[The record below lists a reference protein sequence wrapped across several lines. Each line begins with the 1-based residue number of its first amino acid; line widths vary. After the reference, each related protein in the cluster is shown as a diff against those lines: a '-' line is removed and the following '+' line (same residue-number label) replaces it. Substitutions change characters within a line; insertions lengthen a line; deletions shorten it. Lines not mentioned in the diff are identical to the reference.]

1 MDAARW
7 EQLQAIFLRTA
18 DLPAVARRAA
28 LNDACGEDEDLKT
41 AVLELLEA
49 DARTG
54 GAVDGD
60 LAEVA
65 GDILDSPWSLSP
77 ASERFGPYRIVEMIK
92 EGGMGVVYLAERTDV
107 GQRVAIKV
115 LRDAWV
121 SPSRRARF
129 AIEQRTLARLSHPS
143 IARLYDVDTLDEG
156 TPFFVM
162 EYVDGVPI
170 TEHCR
175 AGGCSIAARL
185 ALLRGVCVAVQ
196 HAHRQL
202 IVHRDLKPSNVLV
215 TADGLVKLLDFGIS
229 KEIDALT
236 GSVDQTQIYRMLTPR
251 YAAPEQHRGEE
262 VGVYTDIYALGVMLY
277 ELLAGSL
284 PPENA
289 AVPAGERSLP
299 PVAPPAPS
307 VIGSTQPWGQS
318 LAKSAWADLDVLCA
332 TAMHHDIGRRYP
344 TVDALIRDIDHY
356 TNRQPLDARPDGW
369 RYRAGKFVT
378 RHATAVAATFAVAA
392 MIGGLVGFYTF
403 RLASARNAAVA
414 EAARTQRIQQ
424 FMLSLFDAGDPEV
437 APASEM
443 KVLTLVDRG
452 VQEARA
458 LDRDPAIQA
467 ALFQTLGTVYQGLA
481 EFDRA
486 DGLLRQA
493 VDQQGRLRDGD
504 RGDVAD
510 SLVSLGLSKLAQAKF
525 SEAERLINEGLQIG
539 TRSLPRNH
547 PTIARATAALGKTI
561 EAQGAYARA
570 IPILESAVQLY
581 SAGGQ
586 APLEISAAITELA
599 NTHFYAGH
607 LDQAEA
613 LNRQVLEMDRRLR
626 GSGHPHVA
634 DDLLNLAAIES
645 SRGRHGDAEQLDR
658 DAVAILTAWY
668 GADHP
673 ETASAMTILAQA
685 LTFQRRQLDEAAALL
700 QRALA
705 TQERVYGPSHPR
717 VGFVL
722 NESGNVAMQRQAFDE
737 AEAAFTRSLAVNRA
751 AYPDGRHFRI
761 GVALSNLGG
770 AVMGRGDYARA
781 EPLLREAV
789 TVLTAAQSAQ
799 HVNTA
804 NAHVKLGRTLLHL
817 GRPGDA
823 EPELLAGYGVLAA
836 KPSASATWLRAAR
849 EDLAAVYEALGRPVE
864 ARRYRDELAAAAT
877 PQGR

>member
-7 EQLQAIFLRTA
+7 EQLQAIFLQTA
-18 DLPAVARRAA
+18 DLPAGARRTA
-28 LNDACGEDEDLKT
+28 LDDACGGDEDLKT
-41 AVLELLEA
+41 AVRELLAA
-49 DARTG
+49 DERTS

-60 LAEVA
+60 LAQVA
-65 GDILDSPWSLSP
+65 GDVLDSPWSLSP
-77 ASERFGPYRIVEMIK
+77 ASDRFGPYRIVEMIK
-92 EGGMGVVYLAERTDV
+92 EGGMGVVYLGERTDV

-143 IARLYDVDTLDEG
+143 IARLYDVDTFDEG

-162 EYVDGVPI
+162 EYVDGLPI

-175 AGGCSIAARL
+175 VRGSSVAERL
-185 ALLRGVCVAVQ
+185 ALFRGVCAAVQ

-215 TADGLVKLLDFGIS
+215 TADGEVKLLDFGIS
-229 KEIDALT
+229 KEIDALN
-236 GSVDQTQIYRMLTPR
+236 GSADQTQLYRMMTPR

-262 VGVYTDIYALGVMLY
+262 IGVYTDVYALGMMLY
-277 ELLAGSL
+277 ELLAGAL

-289 AVPAGERSLP
+289 AASAGTA
-299 PVAPPAPS
+299 PVAPAPS
-307 VIGSTQPWGQS
+307 VSGSKQPWGQP
-318 LAKSAWADLDVLCA
+318 LARSAWADLDVLCA
-332 TAMHHDIGRRYP
+332 TAMHEDVGRRYA

-369 RYRAGKFVT
+369 RYRARKFVS
-378 RHATAVAATFAVAA
+378 RHATAVAATIAVAVVIA
-392 MIGGLVGFYTF
+392 GLVGFYTF
-403 RLASARNAAVA
+403 RLAAARDAAVT

-424 FMLSLFDAGDPEV
+424 FTLSLFDAGDPEV

-467 ALFQTLGTVYQGLA
+467 ALFETLGTVYQGLA
-481 EFDRA
+481 QFDRA
-486 DGLLRQA
+486 DGLLTQA
-493 VDQQGRLRDGD
+493 VEERRRLAGKQ
-504 RGDVAD
+504 GDVAD
-510 SLVSLGLSKLAQAKF
+510 SLVSLGLLKLAQAKF
-525 SEAERLINEGLQIG
+525 SEAERLINEGLQVG
-539 TRSLPRNH
+539 ASRLPRNH

-561 EAQGAYARA
+561 EAEGAYARA
-570 IPILESAVQLY
+570 IPILENAVRLY
-581 SAGGQ
+581 TAGGNT
-586 APLEISAAITELA
+586 PLEVSAAMTELA

-613 LNRQVLEMDRRLR
+613 LNRQVLEMDRQLR

-634 DDLLNLAAIES
+634 DDLLNLSAIES
-645 SRGRHGDAEQLDR
+645 SRGRYGEAERLDR
-658 DAVAILTAWY
+658 QAVGILTAWY

-673 ETASAMTILAQA
+673 ESASAMTILAQA
-685 LTFQRRQLDEAAALL
+685 LTYQRQLDEASTLL
-700 QRALA
+700 RRALA
-705 TQERVYGPSHPR
+705 TQERVYGSSHPR

-722 NESGNVAMQRQAFDE
+722 NELGNVYMQQQAFDE
-737 AEAAFTRSLAVNRA
+737 AEAAFARSLAVNRA
-751 AYPDGRHFRI
+751 VYPDGRHFRI

-770 AVMGRGDYARA
+770 AVMARGDDARA
-781 EPLLREAV
+781 EPLLRESVA
-789 TVLTAAQSAQ
+789 VLTAAQSAQ

-804 NAHVKLGRTLLHL
+804 NAHVRLGRTLLHL
-817 GRPGDA
+817 RRPADA
-823 EPELLAGYGVLAA
+823 EPELLAGYAVLAV
-836 KPSASATWLRAAR
+836 KPGASPTWLRAAR
-849 EDLAAVYEALGRPVE
+849 EDLAAVYEALGQPDQ
-864 ARRYRDELAAAAT
+864 ARRYRDELAISAPAR
-877 PQGR
+877 GRSG

>member
-7 EQLQAIFLRTA
+7 EQLQAIFLRTV
-18 DLPAVARRAA
+18 DLPAGAQRAA
-28 LNDACGEDEDLKT
+28 LDAACGSDEDLKT

-65 GDILDSPWSLSP
+65 GDVLDSPWSLSP
-77 ASERFGPYRIVEMIK
+77 ASDRFGPYRIVEMIK
-92 EGGMGVVYLAERTDV
+92 EGGMGVVYLGERTDV

-175 AGGCSIAARL
+175 ARGCSIAERL

-215 TADGLVKLLDFGIS
+215 TADGEVKLLDFGIS
-229 KEIDALT
+229 KEVDALT

-262 VGVYTDIYALGVMLY
+262 VGVYTDVYALGVMLY

-284 PPENA
+284 PPENPA
-289 AVPAGERSLP
+289 ASAVVASI
-299 PVAPPAPS
+299 APPAPS
-307 VIGSTQPWGQS
+307 VVGATQPWGRP
-318 LAKSAWADLDVLCA
+318 LARSAWTDLDVLCA
-332 TAMHHDIGRRYP
+332 TAMHHDIGRRYA

-369 RYRAGKFVT
+369 RYRAHKFVS
-378 RHATAVAATFAVAA
+378 RHATGVAATIAVAA
-392 MIGGLVGFYTF
+392 MIAGLVGFYTF

-424 FMLSLFDAGDPEV
+424 FMLNLFDAGDPDV

-467 ALFQTLGTVYQGLA
+467 ALFETLGTVYQGLG

-493 VDQQGRLRDGD
+493 VDQQRRLPDAD
-504 RGDVAD
+504 QGDVAD

-525 SEAERLINEGLQIG
+525 SEAEQLINEGLQIG
-539 TRSLPRNH
+539 SRSLPRTH
-547 PTIARATAALGKTI
+547 PSVARATAARGKAI

-570 IPILESAVQLY
+570 IPILEDAVRLY
-581 SAGGQ
+581 TAGGN
-586 APLEISAAITELA
+586 APLEISAAMTELA

-607 LDQAEA
+607 LDEAEA

-634 DDLLNLAAIES
+634 DDLLNIAAIES
-645 SRGRHGDAEQLDR
+645 SRGRHGEAERLDR
-658 DAVAILTAWY
+658 EAVDILTAWY

-685 LTFQRRQLDEAAALL
+685 LTFQRRQLDEAATLL
-700 QRALA
+700 RRALA
-705 TQERVYGPSHPR
+705 TQERVYGPAHPR

-722 NESGNVAMQRQAFDE
+722 NEIGNVAMQQQAFDE
-737 AEAAFTRSLAVNRA
+737 AEAAFARSLAVNRA

-770 AVMGRGDYARA
+770 AVMARGDYARA
-781 EPLLREAV
+781 EPLLRESVA
-789 TVLTAAQSAQ
+789 VLTAAQSAQ

-817 GRPGDA
+817 NRAGDA
-823 EPELLAGYGVLAA
+823 EPELLAGYRVLAA
-836 KPSASATWLRAAR
+836 KPGASPTWLRAAR
-849 EDLAAVYEALGRPVE
+849 EDLAAADDALGRPDQ
-864 ARRYRDELAAAAT
+864 ARRYRDELAAAAA
-877 PQGR
+877 PQGH

>member
-18 DLPAVARRAA
+18 DLPALAQRAVLDA
-28 LNDACGEDEDLKT
+28 ACGSDETLKT

-49 DARTG
+49 DARSG
-54 GAVDGD
+54 GAVDGE

-65 GDILDSPWSLSP
+65 GEILDSPWSLSP
-77 ASERFGPYRIVEMIK
+77 ASDMFGPYRIIEMIK
-92 EGGMGVVYLAERTDV
+92 EGGMGVVYLAERSDV

-143 IARLYDVDTLDEG
+143 IARLYDVDTLDDG

-175 AGGCSIAARL
+175 VRGSSVAERL
-185 ALLRGVCVAVQ
+185 ALVRGVCAAVQ
-196 HAHRQL
+196 YAHRQL
-202 IVHRDLKPSNVLV
+202 IIHRDLKPSNVLV
-215 TADGLVKLLDFGIS
+215 TADGEVKLIDFGIS
-229 KEIDALT
+229 KEIDAPD
-236 GSVDQTQIYRMLTPR
+236 GSADQTQICRMMTPR
-251 YAAPEQHRGEE
+251 YAAPEQRRGEE
-262 VGVYTDIYALGVMLY
+262 IGVFTDVYALGMMLY

-284 PPENA
+284 PPEPPA
-289 AVPAGERSLP
+289 AVGLP
-299 PVAPPAPS
+299 SVAPPAPS
-307 VIGSTQPWGQS
+307 LEGSKQPWGQP
-318 LAKSAWADLDVLCA
+318 LAASAWADLDVLCA
-332 TAMHHDIGRRYP
+332 TALHDDIGRRYA

-356 TNRQPLDARPDGW
+356 TNREPLDARPDGW
-369 RYRAGKFVT
+369 RYRAGKFIS
-378 RHATAVAATFAVAA
+378 RHAAAVAATIAA
-392 MIGGLVGFYTF
+392 IGVIAGLVGFYTF
-403 RLASARNAAVA
+403 RLADARDAAVA
-414 EAARTQRIQQ
+414 EAVRAQRIQQ

-467 ALFQTLGTVYQGLA
+467 ALFETLGSVYVGLA
-481 EFDRA
+481 QFDRA
-486 DGLLRQA
+486 DRLLNQA
-493 VDQQGRLRDGD
+493 AAERRRLTARP
-504 RGDVAD
+504 GDVAD

-525 SEAERLINEGLQIG
+525 SEAERLINEGLQVAAG
-539 TRSLPRNH
+539 GLPRNH
-547 PTIARATAALGKTI
+547 PTVARATAAFGKAL

-570 IPILESAVQLY
+570 IPILENAVRLY
-581 SAGGQ
+581 TAGKS
-586 APLEISAAITELA
+586 APLEASAAMTELA

-626 GSGHPHVA
+626 GTGHPHVA

-645 SRGRHGDAEQLDR
+645 SRSRYGEAERLDR
-658 DAVAILTAWY
+658 EAVGILTAWY
-668 GADHP
+668 GTDHP

-685 LTFQRRQLDEAAALL
+685 LTYQRQLEEASTLL
-700 QRALA
+700 RRALA
-705 TQERVYGPSHPR
+705 TQERVYGSSHPR

-722 NESGNVAMQRQAFDE
+722 NELGNVFMQQQAFDQ
-737 AEAAFTRSLAVNRA
+737 AEAAFGRSLAVNRA

-770 AVMGRGDYARA
+770 AIMARGDDARA
-781 EPLLREAV
+781 EPLLRESVA
-789 TVLTAAQSAQ
+789 VLTAAQSSQ

-817 GRPGDA
+817 GRPADA
-823 EPELLAGYGVLAA
+823 EPELLAGYAVLAA
-836 KPSASATWLRAAR
+836 KPSASPTWLRAAR
-849 EDLAAVYEALGRPVE
+849 EDLATVNEALGRPDQ
-864 ARRYRDELAAAAT
+864 ARRYHDELAASAPTRARS
-877 PQGR
+877 G